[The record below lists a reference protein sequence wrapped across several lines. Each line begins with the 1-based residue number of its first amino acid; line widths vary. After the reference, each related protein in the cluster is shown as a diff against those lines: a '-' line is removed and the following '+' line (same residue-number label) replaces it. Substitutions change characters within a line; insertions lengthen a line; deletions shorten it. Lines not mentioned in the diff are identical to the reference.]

1 MRYGICKYVLYTYT
15 VQLHLVRS
23 HPNFS
28 KKNLR
33 CINMEP
39 SGLHVRKMIGSERI
53 FEEDAFLGSLQLLH
67 LAVASMFIVAAGSRQ
82 ILLLH
87 CAVITYHYQS
97 QQRQ

>member
-1 MRYGICKYVLYTYT
+1 MGFANTYT
-15 VQLHLVRS
+15 VHVQYDVQFHRVRS

-39 SGLHVRKMIGSERI
+39 PGLYVRKMIGSERI

-67 LAVASMFIVAAGSRQ
+67 LAASMIRVAAVSRQ

-87 CAVITYHYQS
+87 
-97 QQRQ
+97 